1 MKCRMSLHVLAAILL
16 WIILAQVASTEELE
30 WSFLEHPAL
39 SEAELRTSFDEAAAI
54 AGATTPRQEACRV
67 YEERAWNDYLERYPA
82 FRPLADRPDMREGW
96 LSSAIRNDLMGTCY
110 VRNLT
115 DTVRQS
121 PEELDAAGP
130 IRFCGNL
137 SREPR
142 NLRETRAVEA
152 WLMLLFLARP
162 YSSEI
167 VGTLVEHED
176 YYGAVRLDH
185 RLRHYFLTLQQL
197 AGNPGTRGMEP
208 PGWHES
214 RQLLRPEERGLVESA
229 ARRGDL
235 AAVLNILPPCG
246 GSEPGEVPV
255 PGSH

>member
-1 MKCRMSLHVLAAILL
+1 
-16 WIILAQVASTEELE
+16 
-30 WSFLEHPAL
+30 
-39 SEAELRTSFDEAAAI
+39 
-54 AGATTPRQEACRV
+54 
-67 YEERAWNDYLERYPA
+67 
-82 FRPLADRPDMREGW
+82 
-96 LSSAIRNDLMGTCY
+96 
-110 VRNLT
+110 
-115 DTVRQS
+115 
-121 PEELDAAGP
+121 
-130 IRFCGNL
+130 
-137 SREPR
+137 R